1 MYELGSPESEP
12 VGCREVVSCL
22 SFIYVKYD
30 PVKVFCP
37 NLSNLNAV
45 TFGGKRLW
53 LIC

>member
-1 MYELGSPESEP
+1 MGSKKK
-12 VGCREVVSCL
+12 REVVSWL

-45 TFGGKRLW
+45 TFGGKR
-53 LIC
+53 